1 MDIYRIEIIP
11 FNSRRKDI
19 EENIRELGFKK
30 EAEVYESKIFWI
42 KGNYEREEIEKIVKE
57 ILCEEVVEIY
67 KINER
72 FEFEGNDFEITY
84 HFGATDPVCD
94 SIIEAINL
102 LGFKKP
108 EGIKR
113 GKRFWIKG
121 DFDEN
126 EIDYI
131 AKKFLYNPLIE
142 KKEKIIKNVFLIP
155 SPYKFEIIYV
165 PILSFNDEELISYSK
180 EKGLALNFEEMKKI
194 KEYFEKKN
202 RNPTDCEIETIA
214 QTWSEHCVHKTFKGK
229 YYYGNEYIDNLLK
242 TYIIRVSEE
251 IKKDFYLV
259 LFKDN
264 AGIIE
269 FDDED
274 AIAVKVET
282 HNHPSAI
289 EPYGGAST
297 GIGGVI
303 RDILG
308 AGKGAKPIA
317 NIDVFCVGP
326 LDFPH
331 NLLPEGTLHP
341 KRILKGVVAGVRDY
355 GNRMGIPTCAGAV
368 YIDKGFITNPLVYCG
383 TVGIIPKKYA
393 FKNLKKGYK
402 ILLAGGKTGKDGI
415 HGVTFASCE
424 LEEKSEEVFIGA
436 VQIGDPIT
444 EKKLQDALLEAR
456 DKGLIEFVTD
466 CGGGGLSSAIG
477 ESAEI
482 TGGAKVYLD
491 KVPLKYEGLS
501 YTEIWI
507 SESQER
513 MIIGAKEENIKK
525 IEEIFERYGCEITC
539 IGEYTD
545 SGKLELF
552 YKENK
557 VCEIDVDFLHKGRPE
572 IIRKVEKR
580 FYKEEDFDFSPPFKE
595 NEAILKILSSPNI
608 SSRESIIRQYDHE
621 VQGKSVLKPLIG
633 YNIFSP
639 QDGVVIKPKFDSNKK
654 IAISIGI
661 CPSYSYIS
669 PYWMAA
675 NAIDEAIRN
684 LISVGVNPEKI
695 CLLDNFCFG
704 DPRDDEVMA
713 EIIECCKACYEI
725 ARKYKTPFISGKDS
739 LYNEFKSENLRVKIP
754 ATLLITGIGIIEEEI
769 NPVTASFKEEGNL
782 IYLLGETK
790 KELGSS
796 EYLKMIGIYNKGF
809 VPKVYPEKFIKIYE
823 GVYEAI
829 KSGYIISCHDV
840 SLGGIGAAIPEMTFA
855 REKGAYIRFSSSLR
869 WDEYLFSESAGRMI
883 VEVKKEKK
891 EDFEKIFEGLP
902 FYLIGEVIEDK
913 FLEIEFNN
921 KVIIKLNIDEMYKAF
936 SNPLI

>member
-1 MDIYRIEIIP
+1 MNVFRIEIVP
-11 FNSRRKDI
+11 FNPRRYDI
-19 EENIRELGFKK
+19 EESIKELGFKK
-30 EAEVYESKIFWI
+30 EAEIYESRIYWI
-42 KGNYEREEIEKIVKE
+42 KGNYEYEEIKRIAEE
-57 ILCEEVVEIY
+57 ILCEDIVENY

-84 HFGATDPVCD
+84 HFGVKDPVCD
-94 SIIEAINL
+94 SVEESIEL
-102 LGFKKP
+102 FGFKKP
-108 EGIKR
+108 EEIKR
-113 GKRFWIKG
+113 GRRYWIKG
-121 DFDEN
+121 DFDEK

-131 AKKFLYNPLIE
+131 ARKFLYNPVIE
-142 KKEKIIKNVFLIP
+142 RKEKIIKYIFLKP
-155 SPYKFEIIYV
+155 SPYKFEILYV
-165 PILSFNDEELISYSK
+165 PILSFNDDQLLNYSK
-180 EKGLALNFEEMKKI
+180 EKGLALNLSEMKKI
-194 KEYFEKKN
+194 KDYFSKMG

-229 YYYGNEYIDNLLK
+229 YYYGEEYIDNLLK
-242 TYIIRVSEE
+242 TYIIKVSEE

-269 FDDED
+269 FDEED

-331 NLLPEGTLHP
+331 EKLLEGVLHP
-341 KRILKGVVAGVRDY
+341 KRILKGIVAGVRDY

-368 YIDKGFITNPLVYCG
+368 YIDNGFITNPLVYCG
-383 TVGIIPKKYA
+383 TIGIMPKKYA
-393 FKNLKKGYK
+393 FKNLKPGYK

-424 LEEKSEEVFIGA
+424 LEEKSEEVSIGA

-456 DKGLIEFVTD
+456 DKDLIEFVTD

-477 ESAEI
+477 ESAQI
-482 TGGAKVYLD
+482 TGGAKVFLD
-491 KVPLKYEGLS
+491 EVPLKYEGLS

-525 IEEIFERYGCEITC
+525 IEEIFKKYSCDIKC

-552 YKENK
+552 YKDQK
-557 VCEIDVDFLHKGRPE
+557 VCEIDIDFLHKGRPE
-572 IIRKVEKR
+572 IIRKVKK
-580 FYKEEDFDFSPPFKE
+580 FLYKEEDLNFEPPFKPE
-595 NEAILKILSSPNI
+595 EALLKLLSSPNI
-608 SSRESIIRQYDHE
+608 CSRESIIRQYDHE
-621 VQGKSVLKPLIG
+621 VQGKSCLKPLIG
-633 YNIFSP
+633 YKFFSP
-639 QDGVVIKPKFDSNKK
+639 QDAVCIKPKFNSNKK
-654 IAISIGI
+654 IAISIGL

-684 LISVGVNPEKI
+684 LICVGANPDKI
-695 CLLDNFCFG
+695 ALLDNFCFANPE
-704 DPRDDEVMA
+704 DEEVMA
-713 EIIECCKACYEI
+713 EIIECCKACYDI
-725 ARKYKTPFISGKDS
+725 AKAYKTPFISGKDS
-739 LYNEFKSENLRVKIP
+739 LYNEFKTKDLRVKIP
-754 ATLLITGIGIIEEEI
+754 ATLLITGIGIVEDEIE
-769 NPVTASFKEEGNL
+769 PVSASFKKEGNL
-782 IYLLGETK
+782 IYLIGETN

-796 EYLKMIGIYNKGF
+796 EYLKIMGIYNKGF
-809 VPKVYPEKFIKIYE
+809 VPKVYPEKFLKYYEKI
-823 GVYEAI
+823 YEAI
-829 KSGYIISCHDV
+829 KKGYILSAHDV
-840 SLGGIGAAIPEMTFA
+840 SQGGIGVAISESLFA
-855 REKGAYIRFSSSLR
+855 NEKGAFIKIESSLR
-869 WDEYLFSESAGRMI
+869 WDEFLFSESAGRII
-883 VEVKKEKK
+883 VEVEKDKKE
-891 EDFEKIFEGLP
+891 EFEKIFNGLP
-902 FYLIGEVIEDK
+902 LEFIGEVIPEK
-913 FLEIEFNN
+913 ELRIEFNGEI
-921 KVIIKLNIDEMYKAF
+921 IIKLKIEKMYREF
-936 SNPLI
+936 SKPLI